1 MATPF
6 EVDRSVGAAPTPAL
20 PVPPP
25 LAPALLARRRRAQVV
40 PDATRP
46 APLPTLTRARGGT
59 FSPTVDAIHFADG
72 SSAYTDLIRL
82 NPNVD
87 AYSLD
92 FAGVSPRQLSHYREL
107 GWEQA
112 TTGFPR
118 LSLTRVARVLGAG
131 YPAVPAA
138 VLTRRLR
145 AAGYHLGPGV
155 IPEHEAI
162 AATQAAIWR
171 FTNGLELDTRPLD
184 LPVRASARVGPR
196 AGARRLLPGPDGSLH
211 WVSQLPAGRT
221 AYLEITLPGRP
232 ELRLFSFRVGPR
244 TGRHRCRIRLEA
256 SRDGVRWRPVS
267 HAAVQLDDRRPD
279 AEAVRRRL
287 GAAATLSSAGP
298 AGRTGHRHY
307 RLAALGPDRR
317 DGLLELHDV
326 RLEVSGGA
334 RFRNSARVVALYE
347 WLLAAA
353 HERATPTPTVPAR
366 LLIGSCTPGGPAMF
380 TPLVS
385 IAGGSGIGAADLF
398 IRPGPDAARPARPTT
413 TAIPLLDQESTS

>member
-6 EVDRSVGAAPTPAL
+6 EADRSAGSIHTTAPVPTSLATATPAHGRRDARAVRGAGPAL
-20 PVPPP
+20 P
-25 LAPALLARRRRAQVV
+25 A
-40 PDATRP
+40 
-46 APLPTLTRARGGT
+46 LTRARGGT
-59 FSPTVDAIHFADG
+59 FSPTVDVIHFADG

-92 FAGVSPRQLSHYREL
+92 FAGISPRQLSHYREL

-112 TTGFPR
+112 ASGFPG
-118 LSLTRVARVLGAG
+118 LSPRRVARVLGAG
-131 YPAVPAA
+131 YPAVPTA

-184 LPVRASARVGPR
+184 LPIRASARVGPR
-196 AGARRLLPGPDGSLH
+196 PGARRLVPSPDGSLH

-256 SRDGVRWRPVS
+256 SPDGVHWRPVS
-267 HAAVQLDDRRPD
+267 HAAVQLDDRRTD
-279 AEAVRRRL
+279 AEAIHRRL

-298 AGRTGHRHY
+298 DGRMGHRHY
-307 RLAALGPDRR
+307 RLAALGPERR
-317 DGLLELHDV
+317 DGLLDLHDV
-326 RLEVSGGA
+326 RLEISGGA

-353 HERATPTPTVPAR
+353 RDRAASTRPVPVR

-385 IAGGSGIGAADLF
+385 IADESGIGAADLL

-413 TAIPLLDQESTS
+413 ATISLLDQEPLS

>member
-1 MATPF
+1 MATRF
-6 EVDRSVGAAPTPAL
+6 EADRSAGSVHTTAPATSALATATPAHRRLDGPAVRGAGPAL
-20 PVPPP
+20 P
-25 LAPALLARRRRAQVV
+25 A
-40 PDATRP
+40 
-46 APLPTLTRARGGT
+46 LTRARGGT
-59 FSPTVDAIHFADG
+59 FSPTVDVVHFADG

-92 FAGVSPRQLSHYREL
+92 FTGVSPRQLSHYREQ
-107 GWEQA
+107 GWGQA
-112 TTGFPR
+112 ASGLPGF
-118 LSLTRVARVLGAG
+118 SLERVARVLGAG
-131 YPAVPAA
+131 YPAVPTAT
-138 VLTRRLR
+138 LTRRLR

-171 FTNGLELDTRPLD
+171 FTNGLDLDTRPLD

-196 AGARRLLPGPDGSLH
+196 PDARRLLPDSDGSLH

-256 SRDGVRWRPVS
+256 SRDGVHWRPVF
-267 HAAVQLDDRRPD
+267 HPAVQLDDRRTG
-279 AEAVRRRL
+279 AEAVHRRL

-317 DGLLELHDV
+317 DGLLDLRDV

-353 HERATPTPTVPAR
+353 RSHAAPNRTVPVR

-385 IAGGSGIGAADLF
+385 IADESGIGAADLL
-398 IRPGPDAARPARPTT
+398 IRPGPDAMRPARPTNAT
-413 TAIPLLDQESTS
+413 VSLLNQEPLS